1 MKRIIRTLAVA
12 AIAAVGLVGA
22 TRLFA
27 GTSPAPD
34 MPGAWFWH
42 SDAEQAKPHAELIG
56 KPAPKIEVSK
66 WFQNEVKVDA
76 DALKDKIVILDI
88 WATWCGPCRAAMP
101 ETSKLAEKYKD
112 QGVVI
117 IAICSS
123 GDDEKVLPFAKEKGI
138 TLPMAWD
145 KMDGDEGV
153 TAKAFRSQW
162 FPTYVAIDRKGI
174 VRAIGFS
181 SDHKEDVIKKLLEE
195 K

>member
-1 MKRIIRTLAVA
+1 MKRMIRTLAVA
-12 AIAAVGLVGA
+12 AVAGFALFGA
-22 TRLFA
+22 SRLIA

-34 MPGAWFWH
+34 MPGDWFWH
-42 SDAEQAKPHAELIG
+42 DSAEQAKPHAELIG

-88 WATWCGPCRAAMP
+88 WATWCGPCKAAMP

-112 QGVVI
+112 KGVVI
-117 IAICSS
+117 VAICSS
-123 GDDEKVLPFAKEKGI
+123 GDEEQVLPFAKDKGI

-174 VRAIGFS
+174 VRAIGFTS
-181 SDHKEDVIKKLLEE
+181 SSKEDVIKKLLDE